1 MARGWESKQVESQ
14 MESARDVSAKP
25 AQQLSNEDKEAERER
40 QNLLLSRAY
49 VQHQIDSAKNEKYA
63 ESLRKALQD
72 IERRL
77 AASGG
82 QG

>member
-14 MESARDVSAKP
+14 MESALQEGTKP
-25 AQQLSNEDKEAERER
+25 HEQLSNEGKEAERER

-49 VQHQIDSAKNEKYA
+49 VQSQIESAKNEKYA
-63 ESLRKALQD
+63 ESLRKALAE

-77 AASGG
+77 ATSGD
-82 QG
+82 QS

>member
-14 MESARDVSAKP
+14 MESAQQEGSKP
-25 AQQLSNEDKEAERER
+25 QKQLSNEGKEAERER

-49 VQHQIDSAKNEKYA
+49 VQRQIESAKNEKYA
-63 ESLRKALQD
+63 ESLRKALEE

-77 AASGG
+77 ATSGD
-82 QG
+82 QS